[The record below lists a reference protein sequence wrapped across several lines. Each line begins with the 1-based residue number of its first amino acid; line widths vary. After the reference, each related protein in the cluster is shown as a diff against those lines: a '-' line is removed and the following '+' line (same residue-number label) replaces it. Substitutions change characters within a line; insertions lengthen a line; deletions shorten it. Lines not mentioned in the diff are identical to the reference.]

1 MPLLDKFAGPQR
13 SGAGNTQINRILDNL
28 KNILNTKKDYGSFL
42 KDFGVRDMNEYT
54 SRNHLAQAVLNEV
67 KLLIET
73 YEPRV
78 KLTNIVIEDD
88 NADPFTL
95 SFIIDCV
102 LKDDPQSLRLV
113 FDSIYNN
120 FHWDRSKTT

>member
-1 MPLLDKFAGPQR
+1 MPLMDKFARPQH
-13 SGAGNTQINRILDNL
+13 AGEKRTEINSILDNL
-28 KNILNTKKDYGSFL
+28 NNLLNTRQGFGSFL

-54 SRNHLAQAVLNEV
+54 SRDHLSQAVLDEV

-78 KLTNIVIEDD
+78 KLTNVATED

-95 SFIIDCV
+95 SFKIDCV
-102 LKDDPQSLRLV
+102 LKDDPRSLRLV

-120 FHWDRSKTT
+120 FHWDRSKTV

>member
-1 MPLLDKFAGPQR
+1 MPLLDKFARPQR